1 MSIESIKSVGMTYQA
16 ATSNT
21 VTKKNTETVDKSA
34 ENKAAAQD
42 IGAKTVDFKI
52 QEPSN
57 RNADSQEQ
65 NPQEEQRKASIEAI
79 KKAVSEM
86 NKQSN
91 NKTVQFGVHEATNRM
106 TIKILDASTR
116 KVIKEFPAEE
126 SLDLIAKAWEMAGLM
141 VDEKR

>member
-16 ATSNT
+16 ASSNT

-34 ENKAAAQD
+34 ETKAAAQE

-52 QEPSN
+52 QETNN
-57 RNADSQEQ
+57 RNGEQQES
-65 NPQEEQRKASIEAI
+65 NPQEEQRKASIDAI

-86 NKQSN
+86 NKQSA

-106 TIKILDASTR
+106 TIKILDAETR

>member
-21 VTKKNTETVDKSA
+21 VTKKNTETVDKAA
-34 ENKAAAQD
+34 ENKATAQE
-42 IGAKTVDFKI
+42 IEAKTVDFKVN
-52 QEPSN
+52 ETGN
-57 RNADSQEQ
+57 RNADQEQ
-65 NPQEEQRKASIEAI
+65 NAQEENRKAAEAI

-86 NKQSN
+86 NKQSI

-106 TIKILDASTR
+106 TIKILDAETR

-126 SLDLIAKAWEMAGLM
+126 SLDLIAKAWELAGIM
-141 VDEKR
+141 IDEKR

>member
-21 VTKKNTETVDKSA
+21 VTKKNTETVDKTA
-34 ENKAAAQD
+34 EDKAVAQEVE
-42 IGAKTVDFKI
+42 AKNVDFKVR
-52 QEPSN
+52 ETGN
-57 RNADSQEQ
+57 RNSEQEQ
-65 NPQEEQRKASIEAI
+65 NAQEENRKAAEAI

-86 NKQSN
+86 NKQSA

-106 TIKILDASTR
+106 TIKILDAGTR

-126 SLDLIAKAWEMAGLM
+126 SLDLIAKAWELAGIM
-141 VDEKR
+141 IDEKR